1 VGSKIK
7 IFHVMHKIRYIEAS
21 MKKKYLTYAGI
32 ISAAILVIM
41 FAGILLT
48 GSFSV
53 FSSVN
58 IDPIPDHASGDLVA
72 ITGTTNHMAGTV
84 MELDIIAVSPANGTK
99 PRAGTVDAFIA
110 RSGGM
115 SNTWSAALDTS
126 AIPPG
131 EYLVNAY
138 WINETVRSD
147 ILATSRFR
155 LTGTKP
161 APTGTPGTGDLQPRQ
176 IWINPPGTLWRG
188 EQLLI
193 TGTTSLPEGTEL
205 VYLVIEQSNNALF
218 TVNVKTGNREVR
230 EGLTRSGVIRVL
242 PGTGGVNRWSFA
254 VDSSEFVPSEYIII
268 VTLESISPEKIGLQ
282 SPFDTAPLMVKEAI
296 LDRAT
301 SPVINA
307 SPCRHITID
316 AFPTSWANQ
325 TFTITGTTS
334 FPPGTELLVQV
345 YPTEY
350 NLTMNPEVKHFA
362 SFMSGAVGT
371 VTVEKGTGSTGLWS
385 MTLDKEKMDPDLRK
399 YLVNISNSRIDN
411 RTYETISGDTYCSKR
426 LIPPGWWP

>member
-1 VGSKIK
+1 
-7 IFHVMHKIRYIEAS
+7 MHKIHYIEAP

-32 ISAAILVIM
+32 ISAVILVIM
-41 FAGILLT
+41 FVSILMT
-48 GSFSV
+48 GSFSI
-53 FSSVN
+53 FSPVV
-58 IDPIPDHASGDLVA
+58 IDPIPDHAAGDLVA

-99 PRAGTVDAFIA
+99 PRAGTVDAFIV

-155 LTGTKP
+155 LTGMKP
-161 APTGTPGTGDLQPRQ
+161 APTGTPGAGDLQPRK
-176 IWINPPGTLWRG
+176 IWINRPGTLWRG
-188 EQLLI
+188 EKLLV

-205 VYLVIEQSNNALF
+205 TYLVIPQSNASVF
-218 TVNVKTGNREVR
+218 TVDVKTGNRDVR

-242 PGTGGVNRWSFA
+242 SGTGGVNRLSFA
-254 VDSSEFVPSEYIII
+254 MDSGEFIPGEYIII

-282 SPFDTAPLMVKEAI
+282 SPFDTAPLIVKEAI
-296 LDRAT
+296 LNSA
-301 SPVINA
+301 A
-307 SPCRHITID
+307 SAVEKAGPCRNITID
-316 AFPTSWANQ
+316 AFPISWTNK
-325 TFTITGTTS
+325 TFTITGTTD

-350 NLTMNPEVKHFA
+350 NLTMNPEVKHLA
-362 SFMSGAVGT
+362 SSMSGAVGT

-399 YLVNISNSRIDN
+399 YLVNISNDRIDP
-411 RTYETISGDTYCSKR
+411 RTYATIYGDTYCAKR
-426 LIPPGWWP
+426 LIPTSWSS

>member
-1 VGSKIK
+1 
-7 IFHVMHKIRYIEAS
+7 

-32 ISAAILVIM
+32 ISAVILVIM
-41 FAGILLT
+41 FVSILMT
-48 GSFSV
+48 GSFSI
-53 FSSVN
+53 FSSAT
-58 IDPIPDHASGDLVA
+58 IDPIPDHAAGDLVA

-99 PRAGTVDAFIA
+99 PRVAVSDAFIV
-110 RSGGM
+110 RGGGM

-138 WINETVRSD
+138 WINETIRSD

-161 APTGTPGTGDLQPRQ
+161 VPTGTPGTGDLQPRQ
-176 IWINPPGTLWRG
+176 IWINRPDTLWRG
-188 EQLLI
+188 EKLLV

-205 VYLVIEQSNNALF
+205 TYLVIPQSNASVF
-218 TVNVKTGNREVR
+218 TVDVKTGNRDVK
-230 EGLTRSGVIRVL
+230 EGLTRSGGIRVL

-254 VDSSEFVPSEYIII
+254 VDSTEFISGEYIII

-282 SPFDTAPLMVKEAI
+282 SPFDTAQLIVKEAI
-296 LDRAT
+296 LDSAT

-307 SPCRHITID
+307 SSCRHITID
-316 AFPTSWANQ
+316 AFPISWTNK
-325 TFTITGTTS
+325 TFTITGTTD
-334 FPPGTELLVQV
+334 FPPGAELLVQV

-350 NLTMNPEVKHFA
+350 DLTMNPEVKHLA
-362 SFMSGAVGT
+362 SSMSGAVGM
-371 VTVEKGTGSTGLWS
+371 VTVEKGIGSTGLWS
-385 MTLDKEKMDPDLRK
+385 VTLDKGKLDPDLRR
-399 YLVNISNSRIDN
+399 YLVNVSNDRIDP
-411 RTYETISGDTYCSKR
+411 RTYATIYGDTYCAKR
-426 LIPPGWWP
+426 LIPSSWSS